1 MHLQIYAYI
10 GYIYVYWIGYMMGTC
25 LQIKIPLTID
35 GSLKPMWSNCGTGG
49 VVAVVVVW
57 YQSFHSLPRLP
68 LYLSLTPFCS
78 LSLSLSLFACLASL
92 ETHFKALQESFAK
105 MNTTKAGT
113 GDRRPTN
120 LISHLNVMI
129 SYEYITLYSMDAFS
143 FTFTCFLLW
152 DSFGFY
158 HLICIC
164 S

>member
-1 MHLQIYAYI
+1 MFANKNTSYNR
-10 GYIYVYWIGYMMGTC
+10 WIAETNVKQLWYGGC
-25 LQIKIPLTID
+25 SSCSSSVISIISLSASSSSISLTH
-35 GSLKPMWSNCGTGG
+35 
-49 VVAVVVVW
+49 
-57 YQSFHSLPRLP
+57 SFLLP
-68 LYLSLTPFCS
+68 LSFT

-129 SYEYITLYSMDAFS
+129 SFEYITLYSMDAFS

-152 DSFGFY
+152 DSFGFN